1 MEKEQAVR
9 AVLSD
14 VEVST
19 FTGLLTTVF
28 HLPFLV
34 QVKLL
39 PGHLNLYLFHEI
51 FKKILKRVSIIR
63 GCDLICL
70 LVHSELLPGNLTTHR
85 KIVHLKIS
93 SECTYIQSSNFFF
106 QTPWCRRAF
115 MVVDV
120 NVRRCASASLL
131 KCAPLQRQMRTYTS

>member
-1 MEKEQAVR
+1 MEQEQAVR

-51 FKKILKRVSIIR
+51 FKKNS
-63 GCDLICL
+63 
-70 LVHSELLPGNLTTHR
+70 
-85 KIVHLKIS
+85 
-93 SECTYIQSSNFFF
+93 
-106 QTPWCRRAF
+106 
-115 MVVDV
+115 
-120 NVRRCASASLL
+120 
-131 KCAPLQRQMRTYTS
+131 